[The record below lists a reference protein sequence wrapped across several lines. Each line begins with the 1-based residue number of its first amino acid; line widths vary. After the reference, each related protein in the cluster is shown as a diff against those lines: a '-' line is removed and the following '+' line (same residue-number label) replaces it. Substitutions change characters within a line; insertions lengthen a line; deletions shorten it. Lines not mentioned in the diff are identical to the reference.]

1 MWLDKLNEMKKTTGT
16 RTKFLA
22 EQMHRSE
29 RTISRMLSGEA
40 SIDMNE
46 LQTMVSLMGGALE
59 DIFDGSDFK
68 LPNSETNS
76 LRKEIEAM
84 TKKIEE
90 LEAVIALLK
99 AENDVL
105 LAKNNALTAESDVLR
120 LTLSHKDE
128 IIALHNFYNKLIK

>member
-1 MWLDKLNEMKKTTGT
+1 MWRDKLNEMKKSTNT

-22 EQMHRSE
+22 EQMHLSE

-40 SIDMNE
+40 SIDINE

-59 DIFDGSDFK
+59 NIFDGSDFK
-68 LPNSETNS
+68 LPNPETDT

-105 LAKNNALTAESDVLR
+105 LAKNSALTAESEVLR
-120 LTLSHKDE
+120 LTLTHKDE